1 MSNNKTINGHYEN
14 VPAHLEEF
22 CRDTKKLIS
31 YDQKLAAVPFEALM
45 HFAIDCVH
53 VNHKHYNHIFKQCCC
68 ICDKELTE
76 EDLKTI
82 ENTDNIVTCIA
93 HRESKMTMQIDVERA
108 KFGIKPRKYI

>member
-1 MSNNKTINGHYEN
+1 MNNKSINGHYPN
-14 VPAHLEEF
+14 VPKHLEEF

-31 YDQKLAAVPFEALM
+31 FDQKLAAVPFEALM
-45 HFAIDCVH
+45 HFAVECVH
-53 VNHKHYNHIFKQCCC
+53 VNHNHYHHIFKNCCC

-82 ENTDNIVTCIA
+82 DNKDNIITCTA